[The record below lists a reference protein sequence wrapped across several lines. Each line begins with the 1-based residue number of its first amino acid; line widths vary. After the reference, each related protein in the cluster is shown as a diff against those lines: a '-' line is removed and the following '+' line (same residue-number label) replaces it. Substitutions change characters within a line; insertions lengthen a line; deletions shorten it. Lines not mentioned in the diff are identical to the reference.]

1 MRKSSSLQVFPLDFN
16 PKEFKTGQSRID
28 RLPLRRHSA
37 SQVPSLLPFQQGIEN
52 LKRVNT
58 TLLRE
63 NEQLKRELDGY
74 RQQCNTGTVLRTEE
88 KVK

>member
-37 SQVPSLLPFQQGIEN
+37 SQVPSLLPFQQEI
-52 LKRVNT
+52 
-58 TLLRE
+58 
-63 NEQLKRELDGY
+63 
-74 RQQCNTGTVLRTEE
+74 
-88 KVK
+88 